1 MEKETATP
9 SVQEAPA
16 VKAKKPLWKKPEK
29 GDRPEKP
36 KRPKKPK
43 KPWTKKRIIIW
54 AVVGLAVLYVGYS
67 CVAAPIMAVNA
78 MRSQVS
84 AVLGVTTLQ
93 KQDITTAISATGT
106 VESANKH
113 YVYPTTAGYS
123 VMEIPVKVGDA
134 VQAGDVLCRLDD
146 GAIQD
151 QIDTNELN
159 LTQQLKAANQQVKT
173 VKDSYKAAMEAVRGG
188 TDATLINAQSAVTN
202 AYNSY
207 LTAVDNYNSYLN
219 SSSSA
224 EDAVQ
229 KAKEALDEAQ
239 REWDALN
246 NNNTATPGNVDSDKV
261 AAGLKLGAAKSAYQN
276 ALSAQSTASGQG
288 SSLSLAVDTA
298 YNNYVTAIR
307 SMEAAIH
314 TVETNLQ
321 AQKNQVAS
329 AQISAETAKLS
340 KDLTLQQLND
350 SLEDTVITA
359 PASGTVTAVY
369 ATVGGAGTGLLF
381 VIEDVENLIVKTSVK
396 SFDVGTVK
404 EGMPVT
410 IKSDA
415 TGDQVFDGA
424 VTSIAPASQ
433 KTATGATDTA
443 SEAFD
448 TEVAVTSRDTGLRI
462 GMSVRLNY
470 IVDAQK
476 GVLAVPYDAV
486 YTNAAGQDCVM
497 GLAELGNGQYALQ
510 EMPVTLGIESDLLV
524 AVSGEGIVEGLRV
537 LNDPATRVPGEVVT
551 LV

>member
-67 CVAAPIMAVNA
+67 CVAAPILAVNA

-84 AVLGVTTLQ
+84 AVLGVTALQ

-207 LTAVDNYNSYLN
+207 LTAVDNYNDYLN
-219 SSSSA
+219 NSSNA
-224 EDAVQ
+224 DGTVA
-229 KAKEALDEAQ
+229 KAKKLWDDAKAALDAAQAATPSNVNNWVSLATAEAQ
-239 REWDALN
+239 AKAAYDA
-246 NNNTATPGNVDSDKV
+246 AV
-261 AAGLKLGAAKSAYQN
+261 AA
-276 ALSAQSTASGQG
+276 QSSASGQG

-415 TGDQVFDGA
+415 TGDAVFDGA

-433 KTATGATDTA
+433 KTDTGKTDTA
-443 SEAFD
+443 NEAFD
-448 TEVAVTSRDTGLRI
+448 TEVAVTSQDTGLRI

-470 IVDAQK
+470 IVDEEK
-476 GVLAVPYDAV
+476 DVLAVPYDAV

-510 EMPVTLGIESDLLV
+510 EMPVTLGIESDLMV

-537 LNDPATRVPGEVVT
+537 LNDPAARVPGEVVT